1 MSNRHYAA
9 TAAGLAV
16 AFSAALAGFAP
27 AARANDRDPR
37 ATPVP
42 AAACAEIFHAPGI
55 TPWKSGGWFGLY
67 TGGAYVHLRCAL
79 PLNNVDLGG
88 TTDDN
93 DISKFRVHYR
103 DGDGLGTTARVEV
116 DLKRSVVNV
125 GGLPGGHGRMRME
138 IEHRRHGRDDRHQG
152 HQGVPAR
159 PRGRGVLLFRGAPRD
174 QRRHLPGRVL
184 RHHLPVG
191 AGVAN
196 CR

>member
-9 TAAGLAV
+9 TAGLAA
-16 AFSAALAGFAP
+16 AFSAALAGFVP
-27 AARANDRDPR
+27 AAWANDRDPR

-42 AAACAEIFHAPGI
+42 ASACAEIFHTPGI
-55 TPWKSGGWFGLY
+55 IPWSSGGWFGLY
-67 TGGAYVHLRCAL
+67 AGGTYVHLRCPL

-125 GGLPGGHGRMRME
+125 GGLPGSTVVCAWKSSVDGT
-138 IEHRRHGRDDRHQG
+138 
-152 HQGVPAR
+152 GVTTATKATKACPLDLATEAFYFFEVR
-159 PRGRGVLLFRGAPRD
+159 LETSDGTY
-174 QRRHLPGRVL
+174 
-184 RHHLPVG
+184 PVEFLG
-191 AGVAN
+191 ITFP
-196 CR
+196 